1 MLRSFALAIILP
13 ALSVFGQ
20 VATSSPPLPKN
31 AETAQQEARWS
42 DAALVTP
49 YAVNIPDAD
58 KLAGL
63 SLLWAQ
69 AKFGFAN
76 FWHVP
81 QLNWDLTYRSFIPK
95 VLATHSTAEYYRI
108 LQSFYALL
116 EDGHTAVYLPENV
129 NITYM
134 PLRTRLV
141 DDRLLLL
148 GAMRPDFSLQ
158 GLQPGDEIVTINGE
172 PATAWARSHV
182 EPFVSASTPQDRVNR
197 TYGFNLFS
205 APEGTTFH
213 VTTSTPSG
221 AHADLS
227 FTVPPYAAAS
237 HRPKFQFQILP
248 GNIAYVQLNDFEDDT
263 DQKEWDEHWPEI
275 SKAKALILDLRE
287 NGGGDQSI
295 GEHIMATLINK
306 PVPGELS
313 RSPQWTATYR
323 AWDQEQTFVSSPNAT
338 VRPDPA
344 RYFAGPVT
352 LLISPRTFSAAE
364 DMTVVFAQAHRG
376 PMIGEPTG
384 GSTGQPLFVK
394 LPGGGT
400 SRFCTKHDSFADGRE
415 FIGVGIE
422 PDIVVRVTRADIV
435 AKHDPVV
442 DKAIEALQVK

>member
-1 MLRSFALAIILP
+1 MNHSRRRPNDLLRSFALAIILP

-141 DDRLLLL
+141 DDRLLGSVAL
-148 GAMRPDFSLQ
+148 
-158 GLQPGDEIVTINGE
+158 
-172 PATAWARSHV
+172 TA
-182 EPFVSASTPQDRVNR
+182 
-197 TYGFNLFS
+197 
-205 APEGTTFH
+205 
-213 VTTSTPSG
+213 
-221 AHADLS
+221 
-227 FTVPPYAAAS
+227 
-237 HRPKFQFQILP
+237 
-248 GNIAYVQLNDFEDDT
+248 
-263 DQKEWDEHWPEI
+263 
-275 SKAKALILDLRE
+275 
-287 NGGGDQSI
+287 
-295 GEHIMATLINK
+295 
-306 PVPGELS
+306 
-313 RSPQWTATYR
+313 
-323 AWDQEQTFVSSPNAT
+323 
-338 VRPDPA
+338 
-344 RYFAGPVT
+344 
-352 LLISPRTFSAAE
+352 
-364 DMTVVFAQAHRG
+364 
-376 PMIGEPTG
+376 
-384 GSTGQPLFVK
+384 
-394 LPGGGT
+394 
-400 SRFCTKHDSFADGRE
+400 
-415 FIGVGIE
+415 
-422 PDIVVRVTRADIV
+422 
-435 AKHDPVV
+435 
-442 DKAIEALQVK
+442 